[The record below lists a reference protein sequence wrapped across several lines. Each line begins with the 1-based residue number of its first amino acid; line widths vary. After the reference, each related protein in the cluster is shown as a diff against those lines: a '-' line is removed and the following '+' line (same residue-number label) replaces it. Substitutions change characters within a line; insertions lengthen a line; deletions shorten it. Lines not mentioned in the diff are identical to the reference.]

1 MELTVSYGGAV
12 LAGLASFFS
21 PCVLPIVP
29 AYLCFL
35 AGVSLDELTDAGTGP
50 KAAPGA
56 RRRIVVTALVFA
68 LGFATVFM
76 LLGATASTLGQ
87 VVSRHFDT
95 LRWIAGAVILVMGLH
110 FLGVLRIPFLFRQAR
125 VEVERAPASL
135 AGAYLVGLAF
145 GFGWTPCVGPVLATI
160 LFIAGAEESA
170 REGAMLLGA
179 YALGMGAPFVL
190 AAGFAG
196 AFMGLMRRARRH
208 LGTIERVMG
217 GALVVTG
224 VLFMTNAIPYIAN
237 WMIEF
242 TPVQG

>member
-1 MELTVSYGGAV
+1 MEFGVSYGGAV

-35 AGVSLDELTDAGTGP
+35 AGLSLDQLTDTG
-50 KAAPGA
+50 ATARGA
-56 RRRIVVTALVFA
+56 RRHVVLSALVFA
-68 LGFATVFM
+68 FGFATVFM
-76 LLGATASTLGQ
+76 LLGATASTLGN

-95 LRWIAGAVILVMGLH
+95 LRWIAGAVIMVMGLH
-110 FLGVLRIPFLFRQAR
+110 FLGILRIPILFRQAR
-125 VEVERAPASL
+125 LEVDRQPASL

-160 LFIAGAEESA
+160 LFIAGAEGSA
-170 REGAMLLGA
+170 SQGAALLGV

-190 AAGFAG
+190 AAGFAP
-196 AFMGLMRRARRH
+196 AFMRLMHRMRRH

-217 GALVVTG
+217 AALVLTG
-224 VLFMTNAIPYIAN
+224 VLFMTNAIPYISN
-237 WMIEF
+237 WMIGF
-242 TPVQG
+242 VPVQG